1 MAYVVKFNLP
11 DNLSQTKSPKARPF
25 FKTSPELVT
34 DSTFAERLEASMN
47 DWIEIKENGLDI
59 LKWWEIVVKPGIRRL
74 AINRTKE
81 INIEKRRKLNLLLLR
96 QSYLTTK
103 IQQGVQG
110 KLGELRFVQ
119 EEIQQWYEAE
129 SKKIVLQS
137 RVDDILQSEKVR
149 IFHHEQHKK
158 QMKKSAILKLDTKK
172 GLLVGHTLYLDHLAQ
187 CSLFGIFFARKK

>member
-1 MAYVVKFNLP
+1 M
-11 DNLSQTKSPKARPF
+11 
-25 FKTSPELVT
+25 
-34 DSTFAERLEASMN
+34 
-47 DWIEIKENGLDI
+47 
-59 LKWWEIVVKPGIRRL
+59 VKPGIRRL

-158 QMKKSAILKLDTKK
+158 QMKKSAILKLETKK
-172 GLLVGHTLYLDHLAQ
+172 GLLVGHTNCAEYLEKELANLLLNPADLDPAAQ
-187 CSLFGIFFARKK
+187 AVLLRDVTPVFSDADNVFKHM